1 MFESAK
7 NALAG
12 KAAQVY
18 LNNLIS
24 RYGRLQELKIDSKA
38 KTVEAVC
45 LLQGET
51 NPVVVRVGKYEILS
65 EGERWFVQASACTSS
80 RPWLQ
85 NLLEDHLPGKR
96 IELPAWAAAALK

>member
-1 MFESAK
+1 MFTAAK

-24 RYGRLQELKIDSKA
+24 RYGRLQDLKIDSNN

-45 LLQGET
+45 LLQGEKE
-51 NPVVVRVGKYEILS
+51 PLVVRVGRYEIQK
-65 EGERWFVQASACTSS
+65 EGERWFIQASACSAS

-85 NLLEDHLPGKR
+85 NLLEDHVQGKR
-96 IELPAWAAAALK
+96 IELPSWAAAAL